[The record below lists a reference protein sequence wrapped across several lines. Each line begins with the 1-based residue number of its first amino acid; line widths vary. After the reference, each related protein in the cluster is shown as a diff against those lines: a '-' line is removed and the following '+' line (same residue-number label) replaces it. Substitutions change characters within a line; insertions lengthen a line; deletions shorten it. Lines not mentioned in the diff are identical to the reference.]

1 VDQRDAIERVVW
13 TVIAGALAA
22 AVVVLA
28 DISAWW
34 APALLAAI
42 NYALVW
48 VRAKASAL
56 PSPGEGLPG
65 LPTGEA

>member
-1 VDQRDAIERVVW
+1 MNQRDAIERVVW
-13 TVIAGALAA
+13 TVVAGALAA
-22 AVVVLA
+22 AVVALG

-34 APALLAAI
+34 VPAVLAVV
-42 NYALVW
+42 NYVLVW
-48 VRAKASAL
+48 VRSKTAL